1 MDSQLGTH
9 MVMVATNT
17 LLVGVEFMT
26 PLPSCQILCA
36 VPAVVAAIAAL
47 AALAAQVAQA
57 AQAAMKRLT
66 TLDFQSSKH

>member
-1 MDSQLGTH
+1 
-9 MVMVATNT
+9 MVMLAPNT
-17 LLVGVEFMT
+17 FLVGVEIMT
-26 PLPSCQILCA
+26 PLISDQMRCA

-47 AALAAQVAQA
+47 AAQAAQA

>member
-1 MDSQLGTH
+1 
-9 MVMVATNT
+9 MVMLAPNT
-17 LLVGVEFMT
+17 FLVGVEIMT
-26 PLPSCQILCA
+26 PLISDQMRCA

>member
-1 MDSQLGTH
+1 

-47 AALAAQVAQA
+47 AALAALEAQA
-57 AQAAMKRLT
+57 VQAALAALVALT
-66 TLDFQSSKH
+66 PLGLQYSDLQ

>member
-1 MDSQLGTH
+1 
-9 MVMVATNT
+9 MVMLAPNT
-17 LLVGVEFMT
+17 FLVGVEIMT
-26 PLPSCQILCA
+26 PLISDQMRCA
-36 VPAVVAAIAAL
+36 VPAVVAAI